1 MTLIVANIGVAVT
14 AFLLGA
20 LTQDSKGITKQ
31 EKRQGAVIGLMIL
44 VIVVVSGIAH

>member
-1 MTLIVANIGVAVT
+1 MTLIIANISVAVT

-20 LTQDSKGITKQ
+20 LVQDSKGMTKQ
-31 EKRQGAVIGLMIL
+31 ERRQGAVISLMIL